1 MKIPSTMTET
11 VQSRGSGR
19 SLASIVESGMVAA
32 ALTAGDVM
40 SQPVLCIGDIM
51 LGIVS
56 IDDFTKRAARAPAG
70 DPLRTG
76 VMEVFAA
83 VGGHQTP
90 AEAALVRA

>member
-40 SQPVLCIGDIM
+40 SQPVLGIGDIV

-56 IDDFTKRAARAPAG
+56 IDVTRPRQRPLWSGRSHAG
-70 DPLRTG
+70 DG
-76 VMEVFAA
+76 VDATRF
-83 VGGHQTP
+83 GS
-90 AEAALVRA
+90 RRSD